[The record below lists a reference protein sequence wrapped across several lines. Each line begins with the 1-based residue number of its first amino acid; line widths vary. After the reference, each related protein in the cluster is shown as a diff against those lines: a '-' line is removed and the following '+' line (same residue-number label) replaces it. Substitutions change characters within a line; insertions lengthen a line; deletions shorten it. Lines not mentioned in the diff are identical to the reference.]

1 MDRFTQFGV
10 PDNFNKLLPD
20 LKAKS
25 LKWEAVCYSGTEIN
39 NSAKIHYYSASVLY
53 PLGDLILS
61 PGLGTNT
68 DIDPLMKM
76 LTYWGLTH
84 KYNIMTID
92 TFLGDFLNLPSLE
105 VAQKNT
111 YHEFI
116 SSLESSIKFIEP
128 YSLKHKNILIG
139 HSAGATGVI
148 DALNSMTI
156 KNEKINLFSVMLF
169 APWASA
175 QWGKAFKEIVYQ
187 RCESSNFN
195 NPNKILPVTNMFN
208 NHIGYMNIMPQF
220 ITDKDNMPFRPDLMN
235 NWGTYTTIIAGEY
248 DKKAKP
254 EDLQK
259 KFDELKKQP
268 NHSRFRFI
276 VLPKAKHSFLSI
288 YKNNQCAISLIQSQ
302 KEFMNKKR

>member
-1 MDRFTQFGV
+1 MDRFAQFGV
-10 PDNFNKLLPD
+10 PDNFNSLLPD
-20 LKAKS
+20 LKAKA
-25 LKWEAVCYSGTEIN
+25 LKWEAVCYSGTAIN
-39 NSAKIHYYSASVLY
+39 NSTKINYYSVSS

-76 LTYWGLTH
+76 ITYWGLTH
-84 KYNIMTID
+84 QHNIITIN
-92 TFLGDFLNLPSLE
+92 TFLGDFLPMPSQE
-105 VAQKNT
+105 IAERNT
-111 YHEFI
+111 YPEFI
-116 SSLESSIKFIEP
+116 ASLKSSIKFIEP
-128 YSLKHKNILIG
+128 YSLKNKNILIG

-148 DALNSMTI
+148 DALNDMTD
-156 KNEKINLFSVMLF
+156 KGEKINLFSVMLF

-175 QWGKAFKEIVYQ
+175 QWGKVFKEIVYK

-208 NHIGYMNIMPQF
+208 NHTGYMNIMPQF

-302 KEFMNKKR
+302 KKFKTGR

>member
-175 QWGKAFKEIVYQ
+175 QWGKVFKEIVYQ

>member
-175 QWGKAFKEIVYQ
+175 QWGKVFKEIVYK

-259 KFDELKKQP
+259 KFSELKKQP

>member
-1 MDRFTQFGV
+1 MDRFAQFGV
-10 PDNFNKLLPD
+10 PDNFNSLLPD
-20 LKAKS
+20 LKAKA

-39 NSAKIHYYSASVLY
+39 NSTKINYYSVSS

-76 LTYWGLTH
+76 ITYWGLTH
-84 KYNIMTID
+84 QHNIITIN
-92 TFLGDFLNLPSLE
+92 TFLGDFLPMPSKE
-105 VAQKNT
+105 IAERNT
-111 YHEFI
+111 YPEFI
-116 SSLESSIKFIEP
+116 ASLKSSIKFIEP
-128 YSLKHKNILIG
+128 YSLENKNILIG
-139 HSAGATGVI
+139 HSTGATGVI
-148 DALNSMTI
+148 DALNDMTD
-156 KNEKINLFSVMLF
+156 KGEKINLFSVMLF

-175 QWGKAFKEIVYQ
+175 QWGQAFKEMVYK
-187 RCESSNFN
+187 RCKSSNFD

-208 NHIGYMNIMPQF
+208 NHTGYMNIMPQF
-220 ITDKDNMPFRPDLMN
+220 ITDMDNMPFRPDLMN
-235 NWGTYTTIIAGEY
+235 NWGTYTTIIAGEC

-302 KEFMNKKR
+302 KRFKKGR

>member
-175 QWGKAFKEIVYQ
+175 QWGKVFKEIVYK
-187 RCESSNFN
+187 RCNFN

-259 KFDELKKQP
+259 KFSELKKQP